1 MNRCVV
7 TGMGIITS
15 IGRDVEEFAVS
26 LRKGTIGICDYI
38 ENEKKSFR
46 CPIAKVKDFDL
57 KEQAK
62 RYENCNQDDLI
73 RRILKTMRRY
83 PKSIQMD
90 IMAALEA
97 YLQSN
102 IDSNIPSDRRAV
114 IVSGSNLG
122 CSDQFEQYQKYI
134 TDSELILPSYAMN
147 FFDTSLV
154 GILSELFDLHGEGF
168 SVGGASASGNSAI
181 IKGMQLIQSGSMDS
195 CMVLGT
201 LADFSPVEI
210 ESFFNLGAMCGS
222 AREPE
227 HSCRPF
233 DEEHAGF
240 MLGQT
245 AACIILE
252 SEEVAKQRGADVLA
266 QLASGTIKLHGSR
279 LTGADEDYEYKTMK
293 DALERA
299 GMTIDEIDYINAHAT
314 STPMGDITEV
324 NAIKRIEQESA
335 QGHRC
340 YVNSTKSLIA
350 HGIYSAG
357 VAEAIASIIQMR
369 DGFVHA
375 NANLMNPID
384 SELHLVGGEALEAK
398 IDACMSNSFGFGGI
412 NSTIILKR
420 SGF

>member
-7 TGMGIITS
+7 TGMGILTS

-26 LRKGTIGICDYI
+26 LKKGTVGICDYI

-46 CPIAKVKDFDL
+46 CPIAKVKGFDL

-62 RYENCNQDDLI
+62 RYANCNQDALI
-73 RRILKTMRRY
+73 GRILKTMRRY
-83 PKSIQMD
+83 PKSLQMD
-90 IMAALEA
+90 VMAALEA
-97 YLQSN
+97 YLQSGM
-102 IDSNIPSDRRAV
+102 DSSIPSDRKAV
-114 IVSGSNLG
+114 IVAGSNLG
-122 CSDQFEQYQKYI
+122 CNNQFEQYQKYI

-154 GILSELFDLHGEGF
+154 GILSELFDFHGEGF

-201 LADFSPVEI
+201 LADFSPVEV

-222 AREPE
+222 EKEPE
-227 HSCRPF
+227 QSCRPF
-233 DEEHAGF
+233 DEAHAGF
-240 MLGQT
+240 VLGQT

-252 SEEVAKQRGADVLA
+252 VEEVAKQRGADALA
-266 QLASGTIKLHGSR
+266 QLVSGTIKLHGSR
-279 LTGADEDYEYKTMK
+279 LTDADEEYEYKTMK
-293 DALERA
+293 DALESA
-299 GMTIDEIDYINAHAT
+299 GMTMDEITYINAHAT

-324 NAIKRIEQESA
+324 NAIKRIVQESL
-335 QGHRC
+335 QKRKC
-340 YVNSTKSLIA
+340 YVNSTKGFIG

-369 DGFVHA
+369 DGFAHP
-375 NANLMNPID
+375 NANLTQPID
-384 SELHLVGGEALEAK
+384 SELTLVGQESLDVK